1 MQRRDF
7 LKLSTLAGLSACSP
21 RLPWQRADYP
31 VEVRMPGMQLGHL
44 LRDGAKL
51 PPPRGERRCEVAI
64 LGSGVGGL
72 FAGWRLAQAGFK
84 DFCLLEGPEP
94 LGNAAGSVLG
104 GIPCPTGAHYLP
116 LPSLESMHVREML
129 AEFGILHGD
138 IHAARP
144 GYEET
149 ALVNA
154 PDERLFIDGVW
165 QDGVVPWHDV
175 SAPDRAQIRNFFAE
189 AARLR
194 DTVGKDGRRV
204 FVVPLALSSQDPE
217 FRALDTETFSAW
229 LTRKGYTAEPL
240 RWYLDYCCRDDYGA
254 SVDTVSA
261 WAGLYYFA
269 GRAGH
274 AANAED
280 GTMLTWPD
288 GLQPVAG
295 RLHAA
300 IGAARCQ
307 RGMAVHV
314 AERGKGVEVLCYDDQ
329 RRETFLLKA
338 RRVIVAMPLH
348 VAMHVVEDFNAFGFD
363 RARDLPQSAS
373 WLVANFLLR
382 RFPAEQDVRQPLA
395 WDNVIYRSG
404 SLGWVV
410 ATNQW
415 IRQAKPA
422 STVFTAYHALA
433 EMPAA
438 RPWLATASAA
448 ELLQICHGDLRQAYG
463 SAFDDC
469 VERVEIT
476 VRGHAMASPVPGFLN
491 RAGIEALRKADGRIL
506 FAHADLSGLS
516 VFEEAA
522 WWGNQAAM
530 RLISNS

>member
-7 LKLSTLAGLSACSP
+7 LKFSALAGLTACSP
-21 RLPWQRADYP
+21 RLPWQKADYP

-44 LRDGAKL
+44 LRDGAGL
-51 PPPRGERRCEVAI
+51 PPPRGERQCEVAI

-72 FAGWRLAQAGFK
+72 FAGWRLAQAGFR

-94 LGNAAGSVLG
+94 LGNAAGRVLG
-104 GIPCPTGAHYLP
+104 GIPCPSGAHYLP
-116 LPSLESMHVREML
+116 LPSLESTHVREML
-129 AEFGILHGD
+129 SAFGILHGD
-138 IHAARP
+138 PQAPRP
-144 GYEET
+144 VYEET

-154 PDERLFIDGVW
+154 PDERLLVDGMW
-165 QDGVVPWHDV
+165 QDGVVPGRYL
-175 SAPDRAQIRNFFAE
+175 AAADRQQLQRFFAE
-189 AARLR
+189 VAHWR
-194 DTVGKDGRRV
+194 DTVGSDGKRA
-204 FVVPLALSSQDPE
+204 FVVPLALSSQDPAI
-217 FRALDTETFSAW
+217 RALDGETFGAW
-229 LTRKGYTAEPL
+229 LARRGYTAEPL

-254 SVDTVSA
+254 GVDAVSA

-288 GLQPVAG
+288 GLQPIAG

-300 IGAARCQ
+300 IGTERCR
-307 RGMAVHV
+307 RGMAVRV
-314 AERGKGVEVLCYDDQ
+314 AERGRGVEVLCYDDL

-348 VAMHVVEDFNAFGFD
+348 VAMHVVEGFSDFGFE

-373 WLVANFLLR
+373 WLVANFLLD
-382 RFPAEQDVRQPLA
+382 RFPQERDVRQPLA

-415 IRQAKPA
+415 IRQAKPPG
-422 STVFTAYHALA
+422 TVFTAYHALA

-448 ELLQICHGDLRQAYG
+448 DLLQLCHGDLSEAYG
-463 SAFDDC
+463 AEFDDC
-469 VERVEIT
+469 VQRVEIT
-476 VRGHAMASPVPGFLN
+476 VRGHAMASPTPGFLG
-491 RAGIEALRKADGRIL
+491 RAGIEALRRADGRIQ